1 MKKLILSI
9 IATVCI
15 AFISFG
21 QTTISIGTKTGQGST
36 NVLLSTSTTINRYS
50 RTISLYNP
58 NEIIGAGGS
67 AGTITSLSWDK
78 NGTGEYTTNNA
89 YIRVLLKNVTQSTW
103 PSAPDW
109 NTETTGATEVFT
121 STTYSIPTG
130 TGWKALPFTTPFVW
144 DGTSSI
150 AVMVE
155 WDRSSAPTAD
165 IQWGRSTDASTN
177 ATRVGST
184 SLNALTFL
192 INGNRPIVQFVIT
205 ATASVDDVRNIV
217 TMYPN
222 PTSGVVRL
230 SSNEIMN
237 FVTITDL
244 SGKIVFENELTG
256 VEGQVDLSTLA
267 QGMYL
272 LRVNSRQG
280 VSTMRV
286 IKE

>member
-1 MKKLILSI
+1 MKKILLSI
-9 IATVCI
+9 FAVICI
-15 AFISFG
+15 ASIAVS

-58 NEIIGAGGS
+58 NEIIGAGGV

-89 YIRVLLKNVTQSTW
+89 YIRVLLKNVPQATW
-103 PSAPDW
+103 PSPPDW
-109 NTETTGATEVFT
+109 TTETTGAAEVFT

-165 IQWGRSTDASTN
+165 IQWGRSTDANTN
-177 ATRVGST
+177 AARVGST
-184 SLNALTFL
+184 SLNALVFFV
-192 INGNRPIVQFVIT
+192 NGNRPIVQFVIT
-205 ATASVDDVRNIV
+205 PTASVDDVANSIS
-217 TMYPN
+217 MFPN
-222 PTSGVVRL
+222 PTSGIVRL
-230 SSNEIMN
+230 SSIENM
-237 FVTITDL
+237 VSATITDL
-244 SGKIVFENELTG
+244 SGKTVHETG
-256 VEGQVDLSTLA
+256 LSGVDGQVDLSNLA

-272 LRVNSRQG
+272 LRVNSTQG
-280 VSTMRV
+280 ISTMRV
-286 IKE
+286 IKD